1 MDIVQAYEAMI
12 NDIFWDGKAVGV
24 CLSLPIITEIN
35 DVLSDMSEDERNAM
49 KLHYGL
55 TGEKPLSSLLVAGV
69 LGTKKPNAEE
79 ILVRARKHFIERLIY
94 ERNFDVELFMMSR
107 QELLNAA
114 YEAKLQLRR
123 ANLKIDDLKKEL
135 AREKQLNVK
144 IKHDEE
150 MQKAGAPYNI
160 ALADIGLSTR
170 TLNALRRYDILYI
183 KDVYTVTEVSLLR
196 KNNIGVAM
204 VEELREHLA
213 PYGIT
218 IPKK

>member
-1 MDIVQAYEAMI
+1 MDIEQAYEAMI

-114 YEAKLQLRR
+114 YEAGDCLIELEISYLHVCLPIRQVFYLSLKCHGQHVRNVVLSKRHIGDTSLCQVGNGVVVDMVRVCVVICSEQVLRR
-123 ANLKIDDLKKEL
+123 
-135 AREKQLNVK
+135 
-144 IKHDEE
+144 
-150 MQKAGAPYNI
+150 
-160 ALADIGLSTR
+160 IG
-170 TLNALRRYDILYI
+170 II
-183 KDVYTVTEVSLLR
+183 V
-196 KNNIGVAM
+196 
-204 VEELREHLA
+204 
-213 PYGIT
+213 
-218 IPKK
+218 

>member
-1 MDIVQAYEAMI
+1 M
-12 NDIFWDGKAVGV
+12 
-24 CLSLPIITEIN
+24 
-35 DVLSDMSEDERNAM
+35 
-49 KLHYGL
+49 
-55 TGEKPLSSLLVAGV
+55 LVAGV

-79 ILVRARKHFIERLIY
+79 ILVHARKHFIERLVY

-160 ALADIGLSTR
+160 ALADIGLKIH
-170 TLNALRRYDILYI
+170 TLDCLRRHGWKYI
-183 KDVYTVTEVSLLR
+183 FDVADKTERDFALIYRFGEASLADLR
-196 KNNIGVAM
+196 ACL
-204 VEELREHLA
+204 E
-213 PYGIT
+213 PYGIK
-218 IPKK
+218 ISR

>member
-1 MDIVQAYEAMI
+1 MDIEQAYEAMI

-69 LGTKKPNAEE
+69 LGTKKPKAEE

-135 AREKQLNVK
+135 AREKQLNAK

-160 ALADIGLSTR
+160 ALADIGLKSH
-170 TLNALRRYDILYI
+170 TLDCLRRHGWKYI
-183 KDVYTVTEVSLLR
+183 FDVADKTERDFAFVYRFGEASLADLR
-196 KNNIGVAM
+196 ACL
-204 VEELREHLA
+204 E
-213 PYGIT
+213 PYGIK
-218 IPKK
+218 ISR